1 MRTSKEYR
9 QHAKECLELA
19 NASTYVYVKTT
30 LTELAEELDKTA
42 DRLESPRRVSYNKV
56 KPRPFKLQ
64 APSRHH

>member
-42 DRLESPRRVSYNKV
+42 DRLEPKTVSHNKV